1 MRSHLQTLLHAARR
15 DYLGFVCGHTGLT
28 SAEIAEAHAILDA
41 TDTDHRHSDA
51 FEHGFTALL
60 GGGESISFASGRM
73 AFYSLLKALGIG
85 NGDEVLLT
93 GFTCSVMPNA
103 VWRAGAT
110 PIYADIDAATL
121 GTDPR
126 SLQRKITARTR
137 VIVAQHS
144 FGIPCA
150 IDEIAALCREKN
162 LPLVED
168 CALTLDSRLDGKPVG
183 TWGDAAIFST
193 DHSKPLNTLTGGILH
208 TARPDLAA
216 GVRDIQR
223 ASPALEPAH
232 QRRLFQ
238 RLKLERRYFNQRR
251 YGLGT
256 LLIKAQSAQR
266 RIRERLIRRREYTL
280 LEADFKARIAAHA
293 YPYPAQIPAFLA
305 NVGSTE
311 LTRWPRT
318 REERRELLAELLRI
332 AREHGH
338 GSDLPA
344 AYSDP
349 RREIV
354 PLRLAWL
361 ASKGSGLREK
371 LARYVDATWLW
382 FQEPISFS
390 PQGPSEFG
398 YSPGDCP
405 VAERVG
411 ASIVN
416 WPCVAPTAERA
427 NLTRLFEKALT
438 P

>member
-1 MRSHLQTLLHAARR
+1 
-15 DYLGFVCGHTGLT
+15 
-28 SAEIAEAHAILDA
+28 
-41 TDTDHRHSDA
+41 
-51 FEHGFTALL
+51 
-60 GGGESISFASGRM
+60 
-73 AFYSLLKALGIG
+73 
-85 NGDEVLLT
+85 
-93 GFTCSVMPNA
+93 MPNA
-103 VWRAGAT
+103 VWRTGAT

-137 VIVAQHS
+137 VVVAQHS

-208 TARPDLAA
+208 TTRPDLAA
-216 GVRDIQR
+216 SVRAIQR
-223 ASPALEPAH
+223 ASPELEPAH
-232 QRRLFQ
+232 QRRLFK
-238 RLKLERRYFNQRR
+238 RLKLERRYFDQRR
-251 YGLGT
+251 YGLGN
-256 LLIKAQSAQR
+256 LLAKMQGAR
-266 RIRERLIRRREYTL
+266 RRLAERLSGHREYTL
-280 LEADFKARIAAHA
+280 LEADFKARIASHA
-293 YPYPAQIPAFLA
+293 YAYPAKMPAFLA
-305 NVGSTE
+305 RVGSAE
-311 LTRWPRT
+311 LARWPQY
-318 REERRELLAELLRI
+318 REERRELLAGLLRI

-338 GSDLPA
+338 GGDLPA

-354 PLRLAWL
+354 PLRFAWL
-361 ASKGSGLREK
+361 ASESAILRK
-371 LARYVDATWLW
+371 NLARHVDASWFW

-390 PQGPSEFG
+390 PQGPGEFG

-405 VAERVG
+405 VAERAG
-411 ASIVN
+411 ANIVN
-416 WPCVAPTAERA
+416 WPCVTPSAERA